1 MENEQVRLV
10 DLIDDMCDGK
20 DVFFR
25 YVRVAKDIMPNSIK
39 TITTADTVEKCL
51 NVMKENQIRHVPV
64 IDAANQTSEKQNF
77 VGVISDR
84 DLLRQISPYIGKIG
98 EQESDQKA
106 KQQNLGQIVTK
117 DPISISPETP
127 IPEILAC
134 LLDNH
139 INMVPVLA
147 NGKLISLVT
156 ATDIIK
162 LFVRLDSIRQLWS
175 KKLKMKIRRLP
186 DLLLGESPELAEVLS
201 SILRTAQNFMTSHV
215 VSLEGQDTVAKAIK
229 VMQEEKFRHIPI
241 VDSHNTVKGIVS
253 DRDIL
258 LHLPFIHGQRL
269 LQSRGFRDHLFEVY
283 PRHPS
288 LGLPLNHIMTPSPQ
302 IISPD
307 VGLYEVAKKLYELKI
322 SCLPVTDEG
331 KKLLGIVTV
340 SDVMK
345 GLFAAY
351 RLIEKSRDQLTTDM
365 ASTQEPASIHS

>member
-10 DLIDDMCDGK
+10 DLLDDMCDGK

-25 YVRVAKDIMPNSIK
+25 YVRAAKDIMPNSIK
-39 TITTADTVEKCL
+39 TLTSNDTVEKCL
-51 NVMKENQIRHVPV
+51 KVMKENQIRHVPV
-64 IDAANQTSEKQNF
+64 INAANQTSEKQSF

-84 DLLRQISPYIGKIG
+84 DLLRQISPYMGKIG

-127 IPEILAC
+127 IPDILAC

-139 INMVPVLA
+139 IDMVPVLA
-147 NGKLISLVT
+147 NGKLVSLVT

-175 KKLKMKIRRLP
+175 KKLKIKTRRLS
-186 DLLLGESPELAEVLS
+186 DLLFGESPGLAEVLS
-201 SILRTAQNFMTSHV
+201 SVLRTAQNFMTSHV
-215 VSLEGQDTVAKAIK
+215 VSLEGQDTVVKAIK
-229 VMQEEKFRHIPI
+229 VMREGKFRHIPI
-241 VDSHNTVKGIVS
+241 VDSRNTIKGIVS
-253 DRDIL
+253 DRDVL
-258 LHLPFIHGQRL
+258 LHLPFVRGQRL
-269 LQSRGFRDHLFEVY
+269 LQSRGFRDYLFEVY

-288 LGLPLNHIMTPSPQ
+288 LGLPLNHIMTPAPQ

-307 VGLYEVAKKLYELKI
+307 AGLYEVAKKLYDLKI
-322 SCLPVTDEG
+322 SCLPVTDEE
-331 KKLLGIVTV
+331 KKLLGIVTK

-351 RLIEKSRDQLTTDM
+351 RLIEKSSGQLTADM
-365 ASTQEPASIHS
+365 TSTQEPAGVRS